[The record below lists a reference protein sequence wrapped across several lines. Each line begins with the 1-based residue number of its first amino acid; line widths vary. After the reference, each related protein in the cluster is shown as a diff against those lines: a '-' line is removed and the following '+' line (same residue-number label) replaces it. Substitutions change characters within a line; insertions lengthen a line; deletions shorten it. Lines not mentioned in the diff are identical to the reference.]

1 MSRMLIQWLW
11 RIVAVL
17 AIVCAG
23 FGSAPAATA
32 QDAAEAP
39 PQDVAALQARIE
51 ALMREHKVP
60 GASIALVSRD
70 AVLWAGGLGVADVAS
85 GRPATAETR
94 FRIGSISKT
103 FISLAVLQQQEAG
116 RLSLSD
122 TLSSRAPE
130 IQVDN
135 RWEATAPVRLEHLL
149 EHTAGF
155 DDLSLHD
162 YGTEAPD
169 VSLPDSLAQ
178 TGESRR
184 VRWQPGRSY
193 FYSNVGPVA
202 AARVVENVSGQA
214 YAEYVDE
221 HIFRPLG
228 ISSASYFLPADVR
241 ATMATSY
248 EADGVTVLPA
258 TNPLDW
264 PSGTL
269 TIAPGDMASFIQMM
283 LNRGSYRGTTLLQ
296 PASIERMERPATSL
310 GAQNGLRVGY
320 GLGLEIMVMEQF
332 VFYGHSGAT
341 DGFLS
346 YVGYLPDAGL
356 GYYLSI
362 NSANDEGFV
371 AIIELINAYLT
382 RDLPKPA
389 PPATAQPDG
398 SELDQLTGY
407 YALATPSSVPYT
419 TVLQSITG
427 IMRVTRDGA
436 GLAVG
441 SALGSPKAVI
451 PVGPRLFRAA
461 DEPVASIAFSDPID
475 GARFMQV
482 KARSLRHI
490 PTWMAWLRLGIAA
503 LFLLGILSSLLFA
516 LIWVPRWLFG
526 RLRGVGHLNVRVWP
540 TLAGLCFLG
549 MMVMLMFIPDTTY
562 VYIAKYSRP
571 TVWSIGLCA
580 LTLLFA
586 GFTIAGA
593 VQALR
598 SFRWEMRRGVR
609 IYAAGLAAINLIT
622 LLYLASF
629 GMIGVM
635 SWR

>member
-1 MSRMLIQWLW
+1 MSRRLFQRLW
-11 RIVAVL
+11 RCVAVL
-17 AIVCAG
+17 AIACAG
-23 FGSAPAATA
+23 FGSAPGAAA
-32 QDAAEAP
+32 QDPAGA
-39 PQDVAALQARIE
+39 PQDVAALQERIE
-51 ALMREHKVP
+51 ALMREHHIP

-85 GRPATAETR
+85 GRPVTAETR

-103 FISLAVLQQQEAG
+103 FITLAVLQQQEAG

-122 TLSSRAPE
+122 TLASRAPE
-130 IQVDN
+130 VAVDN
-135 RWEATAPVRLEHLL
+135 PWEATAPVRLEHLL

-169 VSLPDSLAQ
+169 VSLPDSLAE
-178 TGESRR
+178 TVESRR

-214 YAEYVDE
+214 YAEYVGE
-221 HIFRPLG
+221 HIFTPLG

-241 ATMATSY
+241 ANLATSY
-248 EADGVTVLPA
+248 EADGLTVLPA

-264 PSGTL
+264 PSGTIS
-269 TIAPGDMASFIQMM
+269 IAPRDMATVIQLM
-283 LNRGSYRGTTLLQ
+283 LNRGSHGGTALLQ

-341 DGFLS
+341 EGFLS
-346 YVGYLPDAGL
+346 YFGYLPDAGL
-356 GYYLSI
+356 GYYISI
-362 NSANDEGFV
+362 SSANDEGFV
-371 AIIELINAYLT
+371 AIIDLINAYLI
-382 RDLPKPA
+382 RDLPRPTP
-389 PPATAQPDG
+389 PPATQPSSAD
-398 SELDQLTGY
+398 LDQLTGY
-407 YALATPSSVPYT
+407 YALATPSSMSYT
-419 TVLQSITG
+419 AVLQSITG
-427 IMRVTRDGA
+427 MMRVSRDEA
-436 GLAVG
+436 GLQIG
-441 SALGSPKAVI
+441 SALGSPKAAI
-451 PVGPRLFRAA
+451 PVGPRLFRRA
-461 DEPVASIAFSDPID
+461 DEPLATIAFSEPVD

-482 KARSLRHI
+482 NARSLRHI
-490 PTWMAWLRLGIAA
+490 PTWMAWLRLAGAA
-503 LFLLGILSSLLFA
+503 LFLIGMLSSLLFA

-540 TLAGLCFLG
+540 TLTGLCFLG
-549 MMVMLMFIPDTTY
+549 MLVMLMFIPDTTY

-571 TVWSIGLCA
+571 TVWSIGLFA

-593 VQALR
+593 IQSLR
-598 SFRWEMRRGVR
+598 SFRWEMRRGIR
-609 IYAAGLAAINLIT
+609 IYAASLAAINLIA
-622 LLYLASF
+622 LLYLASL

>member
-1 MSRMLIQWLW
+1 MSRRLFQRLW
-11 RIVAVL
+11 RSVAVL
-17 AIVCAG
+17 AIACAG
-23 FGSAPAATA
+23 FGSAPGAAA
-32 QDAAEAP
+32 QDPAGA

-51 ALMREHKVP
+51 ALMGEHHIP
-60 GASIALVSRD
+60 GASIALVARD
-70 AVLWAGGLGVADVAS
+70 EVLWAGGLGVADVAS
-85 GRPATAETR
+85 GTPATAETR

-103 FISLAVLQQQEAG
+103 FITLAVLQQQEAG
-116 RLSLSD
+116 RLSLTD

-130 IQVDN
+130 VTVEN
-135 RWEATAPVRLEHLL
+135 PWEATAPVRLEHLL

-169 VSLPDSLAQ
+169 ISLRDSLAE
-178 TGESRR
+178 TVESRR

-202 AARVVENVSGQA
+202 AARVVENVSGQS

-221 HIFRPLG
+221 HLFRPLG

-241 ATMATSY
+241 SAMATSY

-264 PSGTL
+264 PTGTI
-269 TIAPGDMASFIQMM
+269 TIAPGDMATVIQLM
-283 LNRGSYRGTTLLQ
+283 LNRGSHDGTALLQ

-320 GLGLEIMVMEQF
+320 GLGLEIMVMDQL
-332 VFYGHSGAT
+332 VFYGHSGAI

-346 YVGYLPDAGL
+346 YFGYLPDAGL

-362 NSANDEGFV
+362 NSANEEGFE
-371 AIIELINAYLT
+371 ALIKQINTYMIQNVS
-382 RDLPKPA
+382 KPT
-389 PPATAQPDG
+389 PPPTAQP
-398 SELDQLTGY
+398 SSAELDQLTGY

-419 TVLQSITG
+419 AVLQSITG

-441 SALGSPKAVI
+441 SALGSPKAAI
-451 PVGPRLFRAA
+451 AAGPHLFRHTDDPLAT
-461 DEPVASIAFSDPID
+461 IAFSDPVD

-482 KARSLRHI
+482 NARSLRSI
-490 PTWMAWLRLGIAA
+490 PAWVAWLRLGGAA

-516 LIWVPRWLFG
+516 LVWVPRWLFG
-526 RLRGVGHLNVRVWP
+526 KLRGARHLNVRVWP

-549 MMVMLMFIPDTTY
+549 MLVMLMFIPDTTY

-571 TVWSIGLCA
+571 TVWSIGLFA

-598 SFRWEMRRGVR
+598 SFRWELRRGVR
-609 IYAAGLAAINLIT
+609 IYAAVLAAINLIT